1 MRLKDLYTYN
11 QTEKSYDIEIAIDQ
25 YQDVFNTWDAAPL
38 KRKDIEPDL
47 MEYLEQAGH
56 DIPLKR
62 KINIVFVMPKENREE
77 KKEAFT
83 KEAFDMQFKYMISL
97 KTKAINFNYRRMFTF
112 IVASVILI
120 TVNFFFKGQSTSEF
134 VETLL
139 LEGMLIGG
147 WFLLWNAF
155 SIAVLDNY
163 KLRKTKKVY
172 VRYLKSD
179 IIFMDKLK

>member
-11 QTEKSYDIEIAIDQ
+11 QSDKSYDIEIAIDT

-47 MEYLEQAGH
+47 MEYLEQAGY

-62 KINIVFVMPKENREE
+62 KVTIVFYVPKSKRDE
-77 KKEAFT
+77 KNEILMKQ
-83 KEAFDMQFKYMISL
+83 AFDMQFKYMISK
-97 KTKAINFNYRRMFTF
+97 KTKDIHFNYRRMLTF
-112 IVASVILI
+112 IAASLLFI
-120 TVNFFFKGQSTSEF
+120 TVNYFFKGQF
-134 VETLL
+134 ETRFFDVL

-163 KLRKTKKVY
+163 KLRKSRKIFL
-172 VRYLKSD
+172 RYLKSD
-179 IIFMDKLK
+179 IIIMDKVK

>member
-1 MRLKDLYTYN
+1 MRIKDLYTYN
-11 QTEKSYDIEIAIDQ
+11 QIDKSYDIEIAIDQ

-56 DIPLKR
+56 DIPLK
-62 KINIVFVMPKENREE
+62 KKVSIVFVMPKEMRDQ

-83 KEAFDMQFKYMISL
+83 KEAFDMQFKYMISI
-97 KTKAINFNYRRMFTF
+97 KNKDINFNYRRMFTF
-112 IVASVILI
+112 IIASIVLI
-120 TVNFFFKGQSTSEF
+120 TINYFFKGQATSDF

-163 KLRKTKKVY
+163 KLRKTRKIFA
-172 VRYLKSD
+172 RYLKSD
-179 IIFMDKLK
+179 ILFMDKIK

>member
-1 MRLKDLYTYN
+1 MRIKDLYTYN
-11 QTEKSYDIEIAIDQ
+11 QQTQSYDIEIAIDQ

-38 KRKDIEPDL
+38 KRKDVEPDL

-56 DIPLKR
+56 DLPLK
-62 KINIVFVMPKENREE
+62 KQLNIVFIMPKEARDS

-83 KEAFDMQFKYMISL
+83 KEAFEMQFKYMISI
-97 KTKAINFNYRRMFTF
+97 KNKDINFNYRRMLTF
-112 IVASVILI
+112 VIASILLI
-120 TVNFFFKGQSTSEF
+120 ASNFFLKDVATSEF
-134 VETLL
+134 LETLI

-163 KLRKTKKVY
+163 KLRKIRKIFA
-172 VRYLKSD
+172 RYLKSD
-179 IIFMDKLK
+179 IIFKDKT